1 MEGEF
6 ATARID
12 SSRKWVMKC
21 QKLSTATDKVST
33 AIKNYEFA
41 AAENK
46 EIDAISASINK
57 KHKELMR

>member
-1 MEGEF
+1 
-6 ATARID
+6 
-12 SSRKWVMKC
+12 MKC

-46 EIDAISASINK
+46 EIDAISASIN
-57 KHKELMR
+57 